1 MLVISSHA
9 SFKYNHGL
17 INYLVSISDTRLRI
31 NPFMKKKK
39 KEVLVPIRMY
49 GTKAQVFLE
58 T

>member
-31 NPFMKKKK
+31 NPFMKKKQK
-39 KEVLVPIRMY
+39 VLVPIRMY